1 MESSEELHQR
11 AVAAIHR
18 GKFPEARRLLERAR
32 SLAQDDDSRARVD
45 LSLSLVWSETGE
57 PREAMQLLREVS
69 EREGLGRETHGL
81 VASQMALLHMLGGES
96 ESALRCF
103 ASAIGSLTED
113 LPLGRAFLNRGG
125 VFLQQGH
132 AKEAIDDFAAAQHH
146 FTRAG
151 DGYMAAMTL
160 HNLGYTQM
168 LAGQLVDAMRSMGE
182 AYPVLAPEGPV
193 VRATCEQDRAEAL
206 IAAGLVT
213 EGRAALV
220 DAAQAYA
227 SRGLHQRRGD
237 AMLALARTL
246 VLADPQG
253 ALDAA
258 RLAGRLYD
266 RVDSDAW
273 RVRADAVALAAEV
286 ELGRKGPSLI
296 ARGDQLAGA
305 LDEQGLT
312 WAAALTRLHTARV
325 HIRRGLLDQARDRIR
340 RVRLGSTS
348 PLGVRLLTRTARTEL
363 ATAQGRR
370 TSALQQVRA
379 GVSELHNWQS
389 TFGSLDLQTAVVG
402 QGRRL
407 AVLGLGLAV
416 ESGDPEVLYEW
427 SERGRMLASRVLPVR
442 PPVDDQT
449 ADDLAELRHL
459 QSGGPDVAVPRPRR
473 EAELRRRVRERAWH
487 NPGSGEV
494 TEPAP
499 LADVRRELG
508 ADTALVAWVV
518 SGDRVVALVVTDEGP
533 SVHELGSFAR
543 VRELLAG
550 LLPDLDMAATDLPAG
565 LAAVVRQ
572 GLAARLASLAS
583 ALVTPL
589 ADRLGDRRVV
599 ATPSGGL
606 AGTPW
611 SLLPGLVGR
620 PLTVAGS
627 ATAWLGARQQPL
639 ALDRAGFVAGPR
651 VARAAD
657 EVAAAATA
665 WRNRRGS
672 SAEVLPDGSGAAE
685 VSALAARVDV
695 LHVAAHG
702 RHSADNPLF
711 SGLELVGGP
720 WFGYDIDLLAS
731 VPSVVLLSACEVG
744 RSSVRFGEE
753 LIGMTAAWLHAGV
766 RCVIA
771 SPTAVADDAAHDVLT
786 QLHAGLASGL
796 DPAAALAAAVAGSVG
811 AGSDGAGSV
820 GAGSDGAGLDGAGL
834 DGAPAPFV
842 CFGAGW

>member
-1 MESSEELHQR
+1 MNRGDFPR
-11 AVAAIHR
+11 AR
-18 GKFPEARRLLERAR
+18 QLLERAR
-32 SLAQDDDSRARVD
+32 AAAADPDHLARVD
-45 LSLSLVWSETGE
+45 LSLALVWGETGE
-57 PREAMQLLREVS
+57 PSRALTLLREVA
-69 EREGLGRETHGL
+69 ERDGVSAETIGL
-81 VASQMALLHMLGGES
+81 VESQIALIHMLRGEN
-96 ESALRCF
+96 EAALTRF
-103 ASAIGSLTED
+103 ASAISALHGPI
-113 LPLGRAFLNRGG
+113 PLGRAHLNRGG
-125 VFLQQGH
+125 VYLQQGRTKH
-132 AKEAIDDFAAAQHH
+132 AIDDFSAAQAH
-146 FTRAG
+146 FAG
-151 DGYMAAMTL
+151 EDDYLAAKAA

-168 LAGQLVDAMRSMGE
+168 LAGQLVEALSSMGA

-286 ELGRKGPSLI
+286 ELGRKGPSLM
-296 ARGDQLAGA
+296 ARGEQIAGA

-312 WAAALTRLHTARV
+312 SAAALTRLHTARV
-325 HIRRGLLDQARDRIR
+325 CLRRGLLDEARDRIR
-340 RVRLGSTS
+340 AVRLGSTS
-348 PLGVRLLTRTARTEL
+348 PLGVRLLARTARTEL

-379 GVSELHNWQS
+379 GVGELHNWQS

-416 ESGDPEVLYEW
+416 DSGDPDVLYEW

-442 PPVDDQT
+442 PPVDERT
-449 ADDLAELRHL
+449 AADLAELRQL
-459 QSGGPDVAVPRPRR
+459 QAGGPDVAVPRPRR

-487 NPGSGEV
+487 IPGSGEV

-499 LADVRRELG
+499 LDDVRRELG
-508 ADTALVAWVV
+508 SDTALVAWVV
-518 SGDRVVALVVTDEGP
+518 SGDRVVGLVVTDEGEW
-533 SVHELGSFAR
+533 VHELGSFAR
-543 VRELLAG
+543 VKELLGG
-550 LLPDLDMAATDLPAG
+550 LLPDLDMAATTLPDALAGVVRAG
-565 LAAVVRQ
+565 LT
-572 GLAARLASLAS
+572 ARLTTLASL
-583 ALVTPL
+583 LVTPL
-589 ADRLGDRRVV
+589 VHRLGERRVV

-606 AGTPW
+606 AGVPW

-620 PLTVAGS
+620 PVTVAGS
-627 ATAWLGARQQPL
+627 ATAWLGARQSPL
-639 ALDRAGFVAGPR
+639 RLERAGFVAGPR
-651 VARAAD
+651 VPRAAD

-665 WRNRRGS
+665 WRNGHGS
-672 SAEVLPDGSGAAE
+672 SAEVLPEGSGAEE

-702 RHSADNPLF
+702 RHSAENPLF
-711 SGLELVGGP
+711 SGLELDGGP
-720 WFGYDIDLLAS
+720 WCGYDIDLLTS

-753 LIGMTAAWLHAGV
+753 LIGMTAAWLHAGA

-786 QLHAGLASGL
+786 RLHESLAAGL
-796 DPAAALAAAVAGSVG
+796 DPAAALARAVAGEAG
-811 AGSDGAGSV
+811 AAAV
-820 GAGSDGAGLDGAGL
+820 
-834 DGAPAPFV
+834 APFV